1 MKCFE
6 EQIKN
11 YMEQHGISQK
21 FICDR
26 TGISPPKLSM
36 ALNGKRRLS
45 LEKYAL
51 ICGALEV
58 NTDKFVKPMKLKKNK
73 KLLGALFLTVF
84 AYRISDI

>member
-1 MKCFE
+1 MHKKFIREQEKGEEMKCFE

-45 LEKYAL
+45 LEEYAL

-58 NTDKFVKPMKLKKNK
+58 NTDKFVKPMKLKKTKNC
-73 KLLGALFLTVF
+73 
-84 AYRISDI
+84 